1 MPVCRVASQLEPFQR
16 ASSSSPLMSI
26 AMTKS
31 SLVSRFTRKRGW
43 LTMVLAPNGLASFWK
58 VPFSP
63 TARQM
68 WTALR
73 STLTQPA

>member
-1 MPVCRVASQLEPFQR
+1 VCRVPPQLEPFQR

-43 LTMVLAPNGLASFWK
+43 LDMVLPLKGFASFWN

-68 WTALR
+68 CTAPR
-73 STLTQPA
+73 STLIQPA